1 MFHVLGVV
9 HQGVVRRRQR
19 QARDGRQ
26 HEDGESNEIG
36 ASDPGVSAA
45 KVLLDIP
52 LAEQEENGRDEMG
65 IDVDRLVVDIR
76 PTAKRSVSRA

>member
-1 MFHVLGVV
+1 MLHVLRVV
-9 HQGVVRRRQR
+9 YQGVIRRRQH

-26 HEDGESNEIG
+26 HKDRESKEIG

-52 LAEQEENGRDEMG
+52 LADQEGNGRDEVG
-65 IDVDRLVVDIR
+65 IDVD
-76 PTAKRSVSRA
+76 

>member
-1 MFHVLGVV
+1 MLHVLGVV

-26 HEDGESNEIG
+26 HVDGESNEIG
-36 ASDPGVSAA
+36 ASDPGVSAG

-52 LAEQEENGRDEMG
+52 LAEQEENGRDEVG
-65 IDVDRLVVDIR
+65 IDVD
-76 PTAKRSVSRA
+76 

>member
-1 MFHVLGVV
+1 MLGVV

-36 ASDPGVSAA
+36 ASDPGVSAD
-45 KVLLDIP
+45 KVLLDMQFS
-52 LAEQEENGRDEMG
+52 E
-65 IDVDRLVVDIR
+65 
-76 PTAKRSVSRA
+76 

>member
-1 MFHVLGVV
+1 MFHMLGVV

-19 QARDGRQ
+19 QAGDGRQ
-26 HEDGESNEIG
+26 HKDRESNEIC
-36 ASDPGVSAA
+36 ASDPGVSAG

-52 LAEQEENGRDEMG
+52 LAEQEENSWDEVG

-76 PTAKRSVSRA
+76 PTAERSVSRA